1 MAFPCPFKTAL
12 GKRVVTP
19 RIAARPALARGGEA
33 AQTERTRGEG
43 SPAHPAW
50 R

>member
-19 RIAARPALARGGEA
+19 WIAARPVPAP
-33 AQTERTRGEG
+33 QTERSRGEG